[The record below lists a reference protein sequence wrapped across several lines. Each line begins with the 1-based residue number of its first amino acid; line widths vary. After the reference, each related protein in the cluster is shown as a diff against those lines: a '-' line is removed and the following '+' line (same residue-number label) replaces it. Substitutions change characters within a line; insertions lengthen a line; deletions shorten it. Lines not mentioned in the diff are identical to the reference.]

1 MPFSSPMTP
10 SFQLS
15 TTTAIDIALVDAAST
30 GAGAGSDADGA
41 AGAGVAAGAVET
53 DGAVV
58 AGRTAGA
65 LGSCATRP
73 PKTARPVDG
82 FTGAGAI

>member
-1 MPFSSPMTP
+1 MTP
-10 SFQLS
+10 SFHFS
-15 TTTAIDIALVDAAST
+15 TTAAIYIALVDAATT
-30 GAGAGSDADGA
+30 GADSGSGADAV
-41 AGAGVAAGAVET
+41 AGAGVAAGAGET
-53 DGAVV
+53 DGAVA